1 MKRWIKTLVVSAVM
15 VSGLT
20 GCPAFIVGGAAV
32 GGLAATD
39 RRSVGAQTDDSVIEA
54 QVAASIANYWQ
65 ANPVA
70 AGQPQPNVKVISY
83 NRHGLLLGYVASEAE
98 KTMAERALRAQPN
111 VAKVYNYINVA
122 PGDRKFGNVSQD
134 TWITSKIRTNL
145 LNAQGFIPNRVKVI
159 TYDGVTYV
167 FGILTP
173 AEQAAATAQISAT
186 SGVQRVV
193 TLYETFTET
202 EQPAAA
208 AAPAS

>member
-1 MKRWIKTLVVSAVM
+1 MKSWIKTLVVSAVM

-65 ANPVA
+65 ANPA
-70 AGQPQPNVKVISY
+70 AEGQPQPNVKVISY
-83 NRHGLLLGYVASEAE
+83 NRHGLLLGYVSSEAE

-111 VAKVYNYINVA
+111 VAKIYNYINVA
-122 PGDRKFGNVSQD
+122 PNARKFGDVSQD

-145 LNAQGFIPNRVKVI
+145 LNAKGFIPNRVKVV
-159 TYDGVTYV
+159 TYDGVTYA

-173 AEQAAATAQISAT
+173 AEQTAATAQISAT
-186 SGVQRVV
+186 SGVKRVV
-193 TLYETFTET
+193 TLFETFNEVA
-202 EQPAAA
+202 QPTAES
-208 AAPAS
+208 APVQ